1 MSAPTQPGWWWRESV
16 PGYREC
22 VRVQWHSLYPS
33 EVVWYPTG
41 RAQGQAVADDGFWL
55 CEVPTP
61 ERIAA
66 DAERLER
73 YADALTRI
81 RWCESDPERI
91 ADRAIMGVD
100 E

>member
-1 MSAPTQPGWWWRESV
+1 MSAPTRPGWWWRGVLHAASHV
-16 PGYREC
+16 T
-22 VRVQWHSLYPS
+22 RVDLDVETGVLVWGPSRYPVCS
-33 EVVWYPTG
+33 
-41 RAQGQAVADDGFWL
+41 DGLWL

-73 YADALTRI
+73 YADALTL
-81 RWCESDPERI
+81 I
-91 ADRAIMGVD
+91 ADSIASAPALRRVANRAIMGVG